1 MGVYGG
7 ENPPEMGVFAH
18 LRWGTFKNRG
28 FWGKR
33 GVWTPKKG
41 VLGPPPGGGPGA
53 PPRGGPPGGSQ
64 TRAGYFVH

>member
-28 FWGKR
+28 FW
-33 GVWTPKKG
+33 VKKGGFGAPQGG
-41 VLGPPPGGGPGA
+41 VLGPPPGGAPGGA
-53 PPRGGPPGGSQ
+53 PGGVPDSSRVF
-64 TRAGYFVH
+64 RALTG

>member
-28 FWGKR
+28 FW
-33 GVWTPKKG
+33 VKKG
-41 VLGPPPGGGPGA
+41 GFGAPQGGGPGA
-53 PPRGGPPGGSQ
+53 PPGGGARTPLGAPFFPKNP
-64 TRAGYFVH
+64 YF